1 MAKHWTDDQ
10 EIFLKNLDRY
20 RNVLKGKDEKEA
32 KRLTIELAK
41 EIYSQNVEL
50 RHRTVQ
56 SIVERLP
63 YLDNLLAG
71 VFDKVNYAKKDQS
84 MYAKIP
90 RENNDTIPNLCNTRH
105 SYNGA
110 IR

>member
-10 EIFLKNLDRY
+10 EYLLKNIKRY
-20 RNVLKGKDEKEA
+20 RDLIKGKDEKEA

-41 EIYSQNVEL
+41 EIHSQNVEL
-50 RHRTVQ
+50 SQRTVQ

-71 VFDKVNYAKKDQS
+71 VFDKENYAKKDQS
-84 MYAKIP
+84 LYAKIA
-90 RENNDTIPNLCNTRH
+90 RDNNDTVPNLCNTRH